1 MASPHSIT
9 SSARSRN
16 DSGILSPA
24 SPRAWA
30 ACRAARRP
38 RDGVTP
44 PTPRWSARGNLGRRS
59 CRWQRRRIQES
70 LRPPSRR
77 WSRMSDRNERS
88 ARCRFQL
95 SASTSQP
102 ARRSSTVYRPL
113 PRDELAKTPNDQNDA
128 LTKAQRA
135 MRRLEIREVIQVF
148 ALLALW
154 AFLMWLGLTAIDRG
168 DTWLLGVYVFVASSA
183 VSGFIGWKWGER

>member
-1 MASPHSIT
+1 M
-9 SSARSRN
+9 SSSLERSRSGRNGSRICARS
-16 DSGILSPA
+16 
-24 SPRAWA
+24 
-30 ACRAARRP
+30 
-38 RDGVTP
+38 
-44 PTPRWSARGNLGRRS
+44 
-59 CRWQRRRIQES
+59 
-70 LRPPSRR
+70 
-77 WSRMSDRNERS
+77 
-88 ARCRFQL
+88 
-95 SASTSQP
+95 
-102 ARRSSTVYRPL
+102 SSTVHRPL
-113 PRDELAKTPNDQNDA
+113 PRDEIAKTPNDQNDA